1 MRLQDARLFRVSQG
15 VGFRVQSVVGLRF
28 SLLGDHRGS
37 IQVYF
42 GGVLVEFR
50 ISSLLWGV
58 WALRFSGGFS
68 GREVGI
74 EMTARTPKPFMQKI
88 HALQP

>member
-37 IQVYF
+37 IQRCLGIIIRDQKSSIEGL
-42 GGVLVEFR
+42 GGCPGKDCEA
-50 ISSLLWGV
+50 SSLHVYYTGRQVLLRVLGLKDLV
-58 WALRFSGGFS
+58 GAL
-68 GREVGI
+68 
-74 EMTARTPKPFMQKI
+74 T
-88 HALQP
+88 